1 MILFSLNSKPN
12 LCRFFLSFVYNSI
25 VVGRCNYQEGRGWD
39 PIDRFNPA
47 TVLYLS
53 QTRTWIY
60 NIFYVQSFE
69 MKGDCFVHICCI
81 VDYHCLSF
89 LYISKILYIW
99 LFMSEWLLFNTKLT
113 IFQLHVYQ
121 SFDDKFLFNETNICD
136 L

>member
-1 MILFSLNSKPN
+1 MFSLNSKPN

-25 VVGRCNYQEGRGWD
+25 VVGRWNYKGGGGWD

-60 NIFYVQSFE
+60 YIFYVQSFE

-81 VDYHCLSF
+81 ADYHCLSF